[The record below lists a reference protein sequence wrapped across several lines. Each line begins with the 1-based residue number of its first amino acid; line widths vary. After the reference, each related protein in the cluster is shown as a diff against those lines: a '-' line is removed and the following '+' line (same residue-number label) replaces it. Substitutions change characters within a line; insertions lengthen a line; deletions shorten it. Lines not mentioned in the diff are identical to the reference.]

1 MITLSA
7 LIGQCLLNGVHKHK
21 KLFLKDM
28 ITLSALIGQC
38 LLNGIHKSSI
48 EKQIKTNKVDNK
60 FQKKYYKK
68 CYKVL

>member
-7 LIGQCLLNGVHKHK
+7 LI
-21 KLFLKDM
+21 D
-28 ITLSALIGQC
+28 QC

-68 CYKVL
+68 CYKKCYK